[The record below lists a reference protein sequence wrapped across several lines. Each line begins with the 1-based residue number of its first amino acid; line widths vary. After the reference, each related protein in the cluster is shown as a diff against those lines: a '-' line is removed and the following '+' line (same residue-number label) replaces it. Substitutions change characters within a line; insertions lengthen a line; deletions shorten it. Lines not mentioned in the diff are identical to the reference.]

1 MTRNQ
6 TASSHW
12 VGKMQPRIFLIGFM
26 GSGKT
31 TVGSKLA
38 RIMGY
43 EFVDMDQI
51 IEETSGM
58 TVPGIFQELGE
69 EVFRKWENDILL
81 ELCQREKVVVAT
93 GGGAPCHGTMMSTM
107 NQFGITVYIKLEP
120 SGLKDRLTKSKTD
133 RPLIRGKSEEELLL
147 FITSLLETRE
157 AFYNQAT
164 YIVEGKNLDPEML
177 AGHLK
182 ES

>member
-1 MTRNQ
+1 
-6 TASSHW
+6 
-12 VGKMQPRIFLIGFM
+12 MQSRIFLIGFM

-43 EFVDMDQI
+43 EFVDMDQV

-58 TVPGIFQELGE
+58 TVPGIFAELGE
-69 EVFRKWENDILL
+69 EVFRKWEHDILL
-81 ELCQREKVVVAT
+81 ELCRREKVVVAT

-107 NQFGITVYIKLEP
+107 NKNGDTIYIKLTP
-120 SGLKDRLTKSKTD
+120 SVLKIRLTQSKTN
-133 RPLIRGKSEEELLL
+133 RPLIRGKSPQELLD
-147 FITSLLETRE
+147 FITSLLEKRE

-164 YIVEGKNLDPEML
+164 YIVDGMKLDPELL
-177 AGHLK
+177 ALHLK